1 MHDYYEVQ
9 KLLETYNQNY
19 TVSQTKIKPRLSQMV
34 IDGKID
40 EQTRKKLIKEIYEIQ
55 WRN

>member
-1 MHDYYEVQ
+1 MHDYYVVQ

-19 TVSQTKIKPRLSQMV
+19 SVSQRKIIPRLSQMV

-40 EQTRKKLIKEIYEIQ
+40 EQTRKKLIKEIYKTQ